1 MESALPTRVDPHH
14 GACVGSDNGC
24 GCGSCL
30 PLPHPL
36 LRKHRVGADPR
47 TLLGPKVWRAT
58 EQAQI
63 RTEPTGYAALDRVLP
78 GGGWPLGAVSEVL
91 HAQLGVGELSLALPL
106 IARLTQAGRPVA
118 LVAPPMIP
126 YAPRL
131 ASAGVKLSQ
140 VLVVDRIERDSE
152 HNALWCAE
160 QLLRA
165 AAGAVLLWIDKA
177 DAHALRRL
185 QLAAEENDSCVLL
198 YRSERY
204 ATESTPSALR
214 LRIWRENAAP
224 QVEVLKCR
232 GATPKPVRLNRVTE
246 PAPASDQHQRAA

>member
-1 MESALPTRVDPHH
+1 MESALPSRVE
-14 GACVGSDNGC
+14 
-24 GCGSCL
+24 
-30 PLPHPL
+30 
-36 LRKHRVGADPR
+36 RIDPR

-63 RTEPTGYAALDRVLP
+63 RTEPTGFEVLDRALP

-106 IARLTQAGRPVA
+106 VARLTQAGRPVA
-118 LVAPPMIP
+118 FIAPPMLP

-131 ASAGVKLSQ
+131 AAAGVQLSR
-140 VLVVDRIERDSE
+140 LLIVDPDSE
-152 HNALWCAE
+152 QNALWSAE
-160 QLLRA
+160 QLLRG
-165 AAGAVLLWIDKA
+165 AAGAVLLWIEKA

-198 YRSERY
+198 YRSERH
-204 ATESTPSALR
+204 AAESTPSALR
-214 LRIWRENAAP
+214 LRIWRHNAAP

-232 GATPKPVRLNRVTE
+232 GAKPSSLPLRT
-246 PAPASDQHQRAA
+246 AA

>member
-1 MESALPTRVDPHH
+1 MESALPARVD
-14 GACVGSDNGC
+14 
-24 GCGSCL
+24 
-30 PLPHPL
+30 
-36 LRKHRVGADPR
+36 RIDPR

-63 RTEPTGYAALDRVLP
+63 RTEPTGFEVLDRALP

-106 IARLTQAGRPVA
+106 LARLTQAGRPVA
-118 LVAPPMIP
+118 LVAPPMLP

-131 ASAGVKLSQ
+131 TAAGIQLSKF
-140 VLVVDRIERDSE
+140 LVVDRAASDGEQ
-152 HNALWCAE
+152 NALWSAE

-165 AAGAVLLWIDKA
+165 AAGAVLLWIEKA

-185 QLAAEENDSCVLL
+185 QLAAEESDSCVLL
-198 YRSERY
+198 YRSDRY
-204 ATESTPSALR
+204 AAESTPSALR
-214 LRIWRENAAP
+214 LRIWRQNAAP

-232 GATPKPVRLNRVTE
+232 GARPLPIPLRT
-246 PAPASDQHQRAA
+246 AA

>member
-1 MESALPTRVDPHH
+1 MESALPARVDR
-14 GACVGSDNGC
+14 
-24 GCGSCL
+24 L
-30 PLPHPL
+30 
-36 LRKHRVGADPR
+36 DPR
-47 TLLGPKVWRAT
+47 SLLGPRVWRGT

-63 RTEPTGYAALDRVLP
+63 RTEPTGFDVLDCALP

-106 IARLTQAGRPVA
+106 VARLTQAGRPVA
-118 LVAPPMIP
+118 FVAPPMLP

-131 ASAGVKLSQ
+131 AAAGVRLAHL
-140 VLVVDRIERDSE
+140 LVVDRDSE
-152 HNALWCAE
+152 QNALWCAE

-165 AAGAVLLWIDKA
+165 AAGAVLLWIEKA

-198 YRSERY
+198 YRSERH
-204 ATESTPSALR
+204 AAESTPSALR
-214 LRIWRENAAP
+214 LRIWRQNAAP

-232 GATPKPVRLNRVTE
+232 GTRPLPLPLRT
-246 PAPASDQHQRAA
+246 AA